1 MTVETLTI
9 DRIAA
14 GGVGVGR
21 ISDGRVAFV
30 PRTAPGDRIEMRVMQ
45 VAPRFVRGRL
55 VRILEASPDRV
66 EPGCPHYVADECGGC
81 QLQHLPVEAQQSARR
96 AIVGDA
102 IRRIGKLAA
111 DDPPLVPAAQE
122 WGYRA
127 KISLTRRVDGAVG
140 YHRYDRPG
148 EIFPVREC
156 PIADPGINRLLAR
169 LRENRPE
176 LPRHLSR
183 LVLRLDRS
191 GAEHVV
197 VETGEGSL
205 WQGGRA
211 LHAAIRGDAPL
222 TVWWRQAGE
231 APRAVAGSA
240 SAYPPTAFEQVN
252 PVMGDQVRAAAVSR
266 LGTVGGCSVWDLYA
280 GIGETS
286 TMLAEGG
293 ADVVSVEWDRSAV
306 AEAARRQAPL
316 GRQIERIAGA
326 VERVIGSLGR
336 PDRVIVNPPRTGLD
350 AVVVDGLRERRPER
364 IVYVSCDPA
373 TLGRDLGRLVG
384 SGPPAYRLV
393 NLEAFDLFPQTAHVE
408 TVAVMERI

>member
-1 MTVETLTI
+1 MTTDILAI

-21 ISDGRVAFV
+21 LSDGRVAFV
-30 PRTAPGDRIEMRVMQ
+30 PRTAPGDRVEMRVMQ

-55 VRILEASPDRV
+55 VRIV
-66 EPGCPHYVADECGGC
+66 EPGPDRTEPGCAHYVADECGGC
-81 QLQHLPVEAQQSARR
+81 QLQHLPTEAQRTARR

-102 IRRIGKLAA
+102 IRRIGKLSA
-111 DDPPLVPAAQE
+111 DDPPLVPAASE

-127 KISLTRRVDGAVG
+127 KISLTRRPDGAVG

-148 EIFPVREC
+148 EVFPVREC
-156 PIADPGINRLLAR
+156 PIAAPGVNRLLAR
-169 LRENRPE
+169 LRQSRPE

-197 VETGEGSL
+197 VETGEGPV

-211 LHAAIRGDAPL
+211 LHAAVKAEAPL
-222 TVWWRQAGE
+222 TIWWRQAGE
-231 APRAVAGSA
+231 APRAVAGSD

-252 PVMGDQVRAAAVSR
+252 PVMGDRVRAAAIER
-266 LGTVGGCSVWDLYA
+266 LGAVGGRSVWDLYA

-286 TMLAEGG
+286 SLLAERG

-306 AEAARRQAPL
+306 AEAARRQARY

-336 PDRVIVNPPRTGLD
+336 PDRVVVNPPRTGM
-350 AVVVDGLRERRPER
+350 ATEVVDGLRERGPDR

-373 TLGRDLGRLVG
+373 TLGRDLARLVG
-384 SGPPAYRLV
+384 RGPPAYRLV
-393 NLEAFDLFPQTAHVE
+393 SLEAFDLFPQTAHVE
-408 TVAVMERI
+408 TVAVMERA

>member
-1 MTVETLTI
+1 MTTETLTI

-21 ISDGRVAFV
+21 LADGRVAFV

-55 VRILEASPDRV
+55 VRIIDASPDRI
-66 EPGCPHYVADECGGC
+66 EPGCPHYAADECGGC
-81 QLQHLPVEAQQSARR
+81 QLQHLPAEAQRSARR

-111 DDPPLVPAAQE
+111 DDPPLVPAAEE

-156 PIADPGINRLLAR
+156 PIAAPGINRLLAR
-169 LRENRPE
+169 LRQSRPD

-197 VETGEGSL
+197 VETGEGPV
-205 WQGGRA
+205 WQAGRA
-211 LHAAIRGDAPL
+211 LYAAIRGEAPL
-222 TVWWRQAGE
+222 TIWWRQAGE
-231 APRAVAGSA
+231 APRAVAGSD

-252 PVMGDQVRAAAVSR
+252 PVMGDRVRAAAVDR
-266 LGTVGGCSVWDLYA
+266 LGAVGGCSVWDLYA

-306 AEAARRQAPL
+306 AEAARRQAPF

-336 PDRVIVNPPRTGLD
+336 PDRVVVNPPRTGLD
-350 AVVVDGLRERRPER
+350 PAVVDGLRARRPER

-373 TLGRDLGRLVG
+373 TLGRDLARLVG
-384 SGPPAYRLV
+384 SGPPVYRLV
-393 NLEAFDLFPQTAHVE
+393 QLEAFDLFPQTAHVE
-408 TVAVMERI
+408 TVAVMERT